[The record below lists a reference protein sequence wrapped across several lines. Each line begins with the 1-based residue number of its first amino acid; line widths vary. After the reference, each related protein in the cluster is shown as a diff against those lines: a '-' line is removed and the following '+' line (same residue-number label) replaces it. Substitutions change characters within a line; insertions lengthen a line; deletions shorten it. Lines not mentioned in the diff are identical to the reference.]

1 MSAAVRI
8 VPKLLLCRP
17 APRQFSSSEVRY
29 LHSKRSQ
36 TATGGH
42 CAFWARRTENVM
54 HARLFEIVQGVN
66 RCEGTKVAVSAA
78 VAVAAAAACVCRQ
91 GRA

>member
-1 MSAAVRI
+1 VSAAVRI

-17 APRQFSSSEVRY
+17 APRQFSNSEVCY
-29 LHSKRSQ
+29 LRSSQ